1 MTDNPFDPNYIAPVE
16 SKTVS
21 NAPVMSAPITSAG
34 DGITVYTDLAQ
45 GTQEWFDARLG
56 MLTASIL
63 KNFMTATGKRA
74 DNEKTRLAVYE
85 LAAQRV
91 SGFIELGWSSDD
103 TERGHQD
110 EIEARDLYSKNYA
123 RVQEVGF
130 VVNATLGFDLG
141 CSPDGFVGSDG
152 MIECKSRVQKH
163 QLKTIVES
171 TDDAP
176 IPSDHAIQVQTSLLV
191 TGRKW
196 CDYITYCA
204 GMPMTVIR
212 VHRDEE
218 VIAKIIESATAAE
231 AQICKIVAAYRA
243 NIATMRHVNTVRIER
258 EF

>member
-1 MTDNPFDPNYIAPVE
+1 
-16 SKTVS
+16 
-21 NAPVMSAPITSAG
+21 MSALITSAG
-34 DGITVYTDLAQ
+34 DGITVYTDLVQ

-63 KNFMTATGKRA
+63 KNFFTPSGKKA

-85 LAAQRV
+85 LAAQQV

-110 EIEARDLYSKNYA
+110 EIEARNLYSKNYA

-130 VVNATLGFDLG
+130 VVNNSLGFDLG
-141 CSPDGFVGSDG
+141 CSPDGLVGADG
-152 MIECKSRVQKH
+152 MVEIKSRVQKH

-171 TDDAP
+171 TDEAP
-176 IPSDHAIQVQTSLLV
+176 IPSDHAIQVQTGLFV

-212 VHRDEE
+212 AHRDEE
-218 VIAKIIESATAAE
+218 VIAEIIKSATAAE
-231 AQICKIVAAYRA
+231 NQINKIVDEYRKKMK
-243 NIATMRHVNTVRIER
+243 TLRHVNTVRIER

>member
-1 MTDNPFDPNYIAPVE
+1 
-16 SKTVS
+16 
-21 NAPVMSAPITSAG
+21 MSALITTAG
-34 DGITVYTDLAQ
+34 DGITVHADLVQ

-63 KNFMTATGKRA
+63 KNFMTPTGKRA

-110 EIEARDLYSKNYA
+110 EIEARELYSKNFA
-123 RVQEVGF
+123 RAQEVGF
-130 VVNATLGFDLG
+130 VVNNALGFDVG
-141 CSPDGFVGSDG
+141 CSPDGLVGVDG
-152 MIECKSRVQKH
+152 MIEIKSRVQKH

-171 TDDAP
+171 TDAAP
-176 IPSDHAIQVQTSLLV
+176 IPSDHAIQVQTGLFV

-231 AQICKIVAAYRA
+231 AQICEIVAAYRVK
-243 NIATMRHVNTVRIER
+243 IATMRNVETVRIER